1 MNIMK
6 KKLSAVLALSL
17 LTATVFAFNDGLK
30 RSTPE
35 DEGVDPEVIA
45 EFFEGVESSGQEVHS
60 IMILRHDK
68 VIAEHWW
75 SPYAPELPH
84 AMYSCTK
91 TFTSMAVGFAVQE
104 GLISIEDK
112 VISFFPDLLPETISP
127 ELESLTVKHL
137 LTMSVGHKSMSYPG
151 SGLPQVKSFLAAE
164 FQYEPGTHFAYNIT
178 ASHMLS
184 NIISRVTGMS
194 IKEYLTPR
202 LLDPIGIGD
211 VVWEM
216 DNDGHNMGNGG
227 MHLRTSDM
235 AKMGIFLNDKGS
247 WNGKQLL
254 NREWIEAATTP
265 HIYQVDPSGPVKDA
279 KDDSGQGYGY
289 QIWMGRNGSYRAI
302 GGMNQLIMVFPDK
315 DFIVIATS
323 ALRDEAGFNDLV
335 YKMLPGV
342 GDKKLK
348 PVKGFDMESRI
359 GHLALAK
366 PYQHTAKPLTSCTR
380 RYEMAQNQLGISR
393 IGLRFDA
400 EGNAYL
406 TIEGQGS
413 ISNIP
418 FGIKEWKIGQTDRTM
433 MLSRSAYPNTMGVT
447 PYNTAGMCAWSSQDV
462 LEAEYISLFNPGMK
476 EDFKFTFAGDTLK
489 LEVGGVT
496 LSGYLSR

>member
-1 MNIMK
+1 MSTI
-6 KKLSAVLALSL
+6 KKLVAILALLGTSL
-17 LTATVFAFNDGLK
+17 NVFSFNDGLK

-35 DEGVDPEVIA
+35 AEGVDPEAIV
-45 EFFEGVESSGQEVHS
+45 EFFEGIEASGQEVHS
-60 IMILRHDK
+60 IMILRHNK

-75 SPYAPELPH
+75 APYAPELPH

-104 GLISIEDK
+104 GLLNIEDK
-112 VISFFPDLLPETISP
+112 VISFFPELLPEIISP
-127 ELESLTVKHL
+127 ELASLTVKHL
-137 LTMSVGHKSMSYPG
+137 LTMSVGHKSMSYAG
-151 SGLPQVKSFLAAE
+151 SGLAQVKSFLAAE

-184 NIISRVTGMS
+184 NIISRVTGLS
-194 IKEYLTPR
+194 IKEFLTPR

-235 AKMGIFLNDKGS
+235 AKMGIFLNSKGS
-247 WNGKQLL
+247 WEGKQLL
-254 NREWIEAATTP
+254 DPKWIEAATTP
-265 HIYQVDPSGPVKDA
+265 HIYQVNPEGPVQDA

-335 YKMLPGV
+335 YKMLPSV
-342 GDKKLK
+342 RDKKLK

-359 GHLALAK
+359 GHLELAK
-366 PYQHTAKPLTSCTR
+366 PYQHTEKPLTSCTR

-400 EGNAYL
+400 DGNCYL
-406 TIEGQGS
+406 TIEGLGS

-418 FGIKEWKIGQTDRTM
+418 FGIREWKIGQTDRTM
-433 MLSRSAYPNTMGVT
+433 MLSRSAYPNTMGIT
-447 PYNTAGMCAWSSQDV
+447 PYNTAGMCSWSSENV

-476 EDFKFTFAGDTLK
+476 EDFKFTFTGDTLK

-496 LSGYLSR
+496 LSGYKAQ

>member
-1 MNIMK
+1 MRNPFIK
-6 KKLSAVLALSL
+6 TLSVLALSL
-17 LTATVFAFNDGLK
+17 LTVSLSAFNDGLK

-35 DEGVDPEVIA
+35 NEGVDPEVIA
-45 EFFEGVESSGQEVHS
+45 EFFEGVEASGQEVHS
-60 IMILRHDK
+60 IMILRHNK

-75 SPYAPELPH
+75 APYAPELPH

-112 VISFFPDLLPETISP
+112 VTSFFPELLPEKISP
-127 ELESLTVKHL
+127 ELASLTVKHL
-137 LTMSVGHKSMSYPG
+137 LTMSVGHKNMSYAG
-151 SGLPQVKSFLAAE
+151 SGLAQVKSFLAAE
-164 FQYEPGTHFAYNIT
+164 FEFEPGTHFAYNIT

-235 AKMGIFLNDKGS
+235 AKMGIFLNSKGS
-247 WNGKQLL
+247 WEGKQLL

-265 HIYQVDPSGPVKDA
+265 HIYQKDPNGPEQNA

-289 QIWMGRNGSYRAI
+289 QIWMGRCGSYRAI

-315 DFIVIATS
+315 DFVVIATS

-366 PYQHTAKPLTSCTR
+366 PFTATEKPLVSCTR
-380 RYEMAQNQLGISR
+380 RFDMVQNQLGISR

-400 EGNAYL
+400 EGNTYL

-418 FGIKEWKIGQTDRTM
+418 FGLKDWKIGQTDRTM

-447 PYNTAGMCAWSSQDV
+447 PYNTAGMCSWTSADV

-476 EDFKFTFAGDTLK
+476 EDFKFTFSGDSIVM
-489 LEVGGVT
+489 EVGKVSVT
-496 LSGYLSR
+496 GYKAR

>member
-1 MNIMK
+1 MA
-6 KKLSAVLALSL
+6 LVAASAAMSME
-17 LTATVFAFNDGLK
+17 VFAFNDGLV

-35 DEGVDPEVIA
+35 A
-45 EFFEGVESSGQEVHS
+45 EGVESEVIARFFEDVEEQGQEVHS
-60 IMILRHDK
+60 IMILRHNK

-75 SPYAPELPH
+75 APYAPELPH

-104 GLISIEDK
+104 GLLNIEDK
-112 VISFFPDLLPETISP
+112 VTSFFPDLLPEKISP
-127 ELESLTVKHL
+127 ELASLTVKHL
-137 LTMSVGHKSMSYPG
+137 LTMSVGHKSMSYAG
-151 SGLPQVKSFLAAE
+151 SGLAQVKSFLAADFE
-164 FQYEPGTHFAYNIT
+164 FKPGTHFAYNIT

-184 NIISRVTGMS
+184 NIITRVTGLS
-194 IKEYLTPR
+194 LKEYLTPR

-211 VVWEM
+211 VTWEM

-235 AKMGIFLNDKGS
+235 AKMGIFLNSKGA
-247 WNGKQLL
+247 WEGKQLL
-254 NREWIEAATTP
+254 DPKWIEAATTP
-265 HIYQVDPSGPVKDA
+265 HIYQVNPDGPVQDA

-315 DFIVIATS
+315 DFMVIATS
-323 ALRDEAGFNDLV
+323 ALRDEAGFNDLI

-342 GDKKLK
+342 HDKKLK
-348 PVKGFDMESRI
+348 PVKGFDLESRI
-359 GHLALAK
+359 RHLVLAK
-366 PYQHTAKPLTSCTR
+366 PFKESNKPLVSCTR
-380 RYEMAQNQLGISR
+380 RYEMAQNSLGISR

-400 EGNAYL
+400 EGNTYL

-418 FGIKEWKIGQTDRTM
+418 FGISDWKIGQTDRTM
-433 MLSRSAYPNTMGVT
+433 MLSRSAYPNTMGIT
-447 PYNTAGMCAWSSQDV
+447 PYNTAGMCAWTSYNV
-462 LEAEYISLFNPGMK
+462 LEAEYLSLFNPGMK
-476 EDFKFTFAGDTLK
+476 EDFKFTFSGDTLK

-496 LSGYLSR
+496 LSGYKAQ